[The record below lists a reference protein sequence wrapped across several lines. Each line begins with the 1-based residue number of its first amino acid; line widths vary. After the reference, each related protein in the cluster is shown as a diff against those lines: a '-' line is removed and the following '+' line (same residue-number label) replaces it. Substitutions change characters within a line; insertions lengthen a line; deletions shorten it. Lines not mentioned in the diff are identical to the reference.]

1 VDISSLSST
10 LPEGSLS
17 RRDAVFGRPGPFR
30 HEDRPSPLIACSI
43 VLGERE
49 ATVREVRLLD
59 VHGARYA
66 DVTVGYSDGV
76 LESARL
82 GAESIPDDL
91 QAGEQVWVS
100 RAVNMI
106 VAIRRP

>member
-1 VDISSLSST
+1 MRPSGTGRPSSL
-10 LPEGSLS
+10 
-17 RRDAVFGRPGPFR
+17 V
-30 HEDRPSPLIACSI
+30 ACSI

-49 ATVREVRLLD
+49 GTIREVRLLD

-66 DVTVGYSDGV
+66 DVTVAYPDGV
-76 LESARL
+76 LETARL

-91 QAGEQVWVS
+91 QAGEHVWVS

-106 VAIRRP
+106 LAIRRP

>member
-1 VDISSLSST
+1 MSLRQA
-10 LPEGSLS
+10 E
-17 RRDAVFGRPGPFR
+17 
-30 HEDRPSPLIACSI
+30 RPSPLVASPI

-49 ATVREVRLLD
+49 GTVREIRLLD

-66 DVTVGYSDGV
+66 DVTVGYPDGV

-91 QAGEQVWVS
+91 QAGERVWVS

-106 VAIRRP
+106 VAIRRA

>member
-1 VDISSLSST
+1 MPVRQEARRSL
-10 LPEGSLS
+10 L
-17 RRDAVFGRPGPFR
+17 V
-30 HEDRPSPLIACSI
+30 ACPI

-49 ATVREVRLLD
+49 GTVREVRLLD

-76 LESARL
+76 LETARL
-82 GAESIPDDL
+82 GAESIPDEL